1 MVTLDWETDR
11 TDGVT
16 LVRLYVTAED
26 RRRVRVE
33 NRLDGPV
40 WPPREEGQPAAGW
53 DDDAFEGVVTPDH
66 RLVAGYATPAPPTE
80 PPAEVVADDPADA
93 GAPPGPVGAEAVEA
107 DARGD
112 RATATD
118 GGSGGTEA
126 GTRAETGMETLGQR
140 DNGDAPANGPT
151 GASDGEEPTPETV
164 VRSLG
169 DPVVPR
175 EAVPVPDA
183 PADEASGDREG
194 GSPGGPEAESAAPSP
209 GGSEPERGETDAARG
224 EESVGVG
231 DGGGGGDRDGDRNGG
246 KDGDGEGGRD
256 EDETAVEESTAEEDG
271 EIPEHSG
278 FPPEGPAQPQTDAE
292 LVVPGA
298 VRAWLRDV
306 DRRLAAVERRQAA
319 EATDPDPTVQIAVA
333 GDRRALASVA
343 DRVET
348 LVGRAQALERG
359 AGEPGDGG
367 R

>member
-11 TDGVT
+11 TEGVT
-16 LVRLYVTAED
+16 LVRLYVTAEN
-26 RRRVRVE
+26 RRQVRIE

-53 DDDAFEGVVTPDH
+53 DGDTFEGVVAPDH
-66 RLVAGYATPAPPTE
+66 RLVAGYATPAPPAD
-80 PPAEVVADDPADA
+80 PPAEIVADDPADT
-93 GAPPGPVGAEAVEA
+93 GTSPGPLGSEAVEA
-107 DARGD
+107 CPTDD
-112 RATATD
+112 HPTATD
-118 GGSGGTEA
+118 GGGSGTEA
-126 GTRAETGMETLGQR
+126 RAGTGTFGRR
-140 DNGDAPANGPT
+140 DNGDTPADGPT
-151 GASDGEEPTPETV
+151 GGSDEEEPTPEGV

-183 PADEASGDREG
+183 PEDEASVGREG
-194 GSPGGPEAESAAPSP
+194 EPSGRSEDGSATPSP
-209 GGSEPERGETDAARG
+209 DGPEPERSEAAVGRG
-224 EESVGVG
+224 EDAVGTGGEDEDRDPVGAGNSVSTA
-231 DGGGGGDRDGDRNGG
+231 DEDGDRDGDGIP
-246 KDGDGEGGRD
+246 
-256 EDETAVEESTAEEDG
+256 AEESAADENGATPERAE
-271 EIPEHSG
+271 
-278 FPPEGPAQPQTDAE
+278 FPLEGATQPQTDAE

-333 GDRRALASVA
+333 GDRRALARVA

-348 LVGRAQALERG
+348 LVGRARAVERG
-359 AGEPGDGG
+359 ASSPGDGG